1 MGECMKTGLILITPL
16 VWLILGLV
24 IHQLGG
30 SHEHHI
36 KPSMFV
42 SAVITMAIWGIGL
55 IVRSL

>member
-1 MGECMKTGLILITPL
+1 MKTGLILITPL